1 MATKASSYI
10 KNVGKSLGY
19 ATIDVLKEYNPIV
32 TSFIENN
39 KDITAA
45 AIKK

>member
-19 ATIDVLKEYNPIV
+19 SVIDNLKDLNPTIA
-32 TSFIENN
+32 SF
-39 KDITAA
+39 KDDNGN
-45 AIKK
+45 